1 MGVSPEVEVS
11 LKSSGL
17 SYRSL
22 TTSPSAAPNSLPLV
36 FLHGFSQNSL
46 CVGELTHLFGRSGIG
61 ELIAVDLPGH
71 GASRF
76 EVQPDLWATAD
87 LIAETTA
94 EAIYVGYSMGGRVAL
109 HLALTHPASVKA
121 LVLIGAT
128 AGIEDD
134 TLRADRLRAD
144 AELADRI
151 ERVGLERFVSE
162 WLDGPL
168 FSRLP
173 TEARFESE
181 RLFNDRSQVAA
192 SLRRTGTG
200 SMDPLW
206 DRLTDIACPVLV
218 LAGEYDERYCTI
230 GRRMAAIIGPNA
242 ELVIIPDAGHSV
254 HLEQP
259 ELTASVIDD
268 FIDRRV

>member
-11 LKSSGL
+11 LNSTGL
-17 SYRSL
+17 SSRKFA
-22 TTSPSAAPNSLPLV
+22 TAPSADLHALPIV

-46 CVGELTHLFGRSGIG
+46 CVGELTHLVGRSGIG

-151 ERVGLERFVSE
+151 EQIGLGSFVPE

-173 TEARFESE
+173 PTARFETE
-181 RLFNDRSQVAA
+181 RTLNDASQVAA
-192 SLRRTGTG
+192 SLRCTGTG

-206 DRLTDIACPVLV
+206 GRLKNIECPVLV
-218 LAGEYDERYCTI
+218 LAGEHDERYCEI
-230 GRRMAAIIGPNA
+230 GRRMTESIGPNA
-242 ELVIIPDAGHSV
+242 ELKIIADAGHSV

-259 ELTASVIDD
+259 ELTAGAIND
-268 FIDRRV
+268 FIGRWV